1 MKMKNTF
8 RYFFTIILS
17 IFAINSFAFGQSSS
31 TSKESTPKKNITKS
45 KPSESAEMKREKLK
59 KKFVFNVAKNNA
71 AQKGKTVVLPMQF
84 HGESESL
91 TSLAA
96 KPQPPISKEDGKI
109 TEEEREPL
117 YEEPTDNKPNN
128 LIPPAFLQ
136 NETAGPLAA
145 ILGTS
150 FEGPGVGLPGFSLTG
165 APPDTTM
172 AVGPNHIVAWVNS
185 QYAIFN
191 KTGTV
196 LLGPVNGS
204 TLFTGV
210 GGNCETT
217 NRGDPILQYDRL
229 ADRWFLSQFA
239 FSAGTTAP
247 YLQCIA
253 VSTTNNPTGTY
264 FRYTVSFG
272 SVTPDGFNDYG
283 KLGVWNDA
291 YYTAY
296 NIFGGSPAGSNT
308 GVSLCASDRTNMLAG
323 LAATTLCA
331 PTAFYGGGASFLPAD
346 LDGANP
352 PTDLTRGGV
361 FLRYSTT
368 NNLRMLRLKPNF
380 TAGTVTLTDGF
391 GGAAGSFVAFPTGAL
406 TLPCNG
412 TGGTCVAQ
420 PGTANTLDTL
430 GSRLMYRLAYRN
442 RGGVDS
448 LLVNI
453 GTDPD
458 GAGTRS
464 SAVRW
469 FEIRNPLNNPADS
482 VTGKR
487 PFLYQNATYDPGAA
501 SDRWMG
507 SVAMN
512 KYGDVMLGYS
522 IANASTALKPSI
534 ALAGRSQCDTLNTLQ
549 AEAIAQTGTGSQTG
563 GLTRWGDYSTM
574 QVDPSDDETFW
585 FTTQYLA
592 ADGSFNWRT
601 RIVSARFPT
610 TTATANGDFSSA
622 GSWSNGVPNAT
633 TTGIIPTGRTL
644 TVNSNSTVCSLNVNA
659 GASLVMN
666 ANLTVTGALTLGTQV
681 NTGAS
686 TLGLGCNG
694 TVSGASASNYVI
706 GNFQKDFCANQAF
719 TYPTGT
725 ANGYSPVNANVTT
738 TTNPSSLLVKANQGN
753 KAGMAAANSLQRFW
767 TLTNTAGTLTTDMVF
782 NYNDPLDVVGTES
795 SYKLYRFTG
804 ASGVDQAPI
813 TLDTTANTLSKTA
826 ISSFSDW
833 AVGNLVPTAASAS
846 ITGRV
851 LTSGGRGVSRASI
864 SITDSDGQIRY
875 ATSNSFGYYRFDN
888 LATGQ
893 NYVIS
898 VRSKRYQFGNP
909 TQSIFVGEDLTGV
922 DFTALP

>member
-1 MKMKNTF
+1 MKNTIGKICLIVSALLATNLF
-8 RYFFTIILS
+8 VS
-17 IFAINSFAFGQSSS
+17 GQSGGV
-31 TSKESTPKKNITKS
+31 SKESAEKSNSAKTKS
-45 KPSESAEMKREKLK
+45 SKSVEMKREKLERK
-59 KKFVFNVAKNNA
+59 TTFNAAKNRI
-71 AQKGKTVVLPMQF
+71 AQKGKTVVLPMEF
-84 HGESESL
+84 YGESEPLSEL
-91 TSLAA
+91 V
-96 KPQPPISKEDGKI
+96 KRQQPIVSKENGMVQEDQP
-109 TEEEREPL
+109 EPL
-117 YEEPTDNKPNN
+117 LEEDPGKPIKDNK
-128 LIPPAFLQ
+128 LQAYLQ
-136 NETAGPLAA
+136 NETAAPLAA
-145 ILGTS
+145 VLGTS
-150 FEGPGVGLPGFSLTG
+150 FEGPGTGLAGFSLTG

-204 TLFTGV
+204 TLFAGV
-210 GGNCETT
+210 GGNCQTT

-253 VSTTNNPTGTY
+253 VSTTNDPTGTY
-264 FRYTVSFG
+264 FRYSISFG
-272 SVTPDGFNDYG
+272 SVSPDGFNDYG

-296 NIFGGSPAGSNT
+296 NVFGGSPAGSNT
-308 GVSLCASDRTNMLAG
+308 GVALCASDRTKMLAG
-323 LAATTLCA
+323 LTATTLCA

-346 LDGANP
+346 LDGVDL

-361 FLRYSTT
+361 FMRYSTT
-368 NNLRMLRLKPNF
+368 LNLRMIRLKPNF
-380 TAGTVTLTDGF
+380 TTGTVTLTDGY
-391 GGAAGSFVAFPTGAL
+391 GGATGSVINFPTGAL
-406 TLPCNG
+406 TLACNG
-412 TGGTCVAQ
+412 SGGTCIAQ

-453 GTDPD
+453 AADPD
-458 GAGTRS
+458 GSGTRS
-464 SAVRW
+464 SAIRW
-469 FEIRNPLNNPADS
+469 FEIRNPLNNPADT

-512 KYGDVMLGYS
+512 KYGDIMLGYS
-522 IANASTALKPSI
+522 IANSGTGLKPSI

-549 AEAIAQTGTGSQTG
+549 SEAIAQTGTGSQAT

-574 QVDPSDDETFW
+574 QIDPSDDETFW
-585 FTTQYLA
+585 FTTEYLA
-592 ADGSFNWRT
+592 ADGTFNWRT
-601 RIVSARFPT
+601 RIVSAKFPT
-610 TTATANGDFSSA
+610 TTATANGDFNSA

-633 TTGIIPTGRTL
+633 TTGIIPAGRTL

-686 TLGLGCNG
+686 VLGLGCNG
-694 TVSGASASNYVI
+694 TVSGASTSNYVI
-706 GNFQKDFCANQAF
+706 GNFQKDFCANEF
-719 TYPTGT
+719 FSYPTGT
-725 ANGYSPVNANVTT
+725 ANAYSPANANVTA

-753 KAGMAAANSLQRFW
+753 KTGMNAANSLQRYW

-782 NYNDPLDVVGTES
+782 NYNDPLDIAGTES

-804 ASGVDQAPI
+804 LVGTNQTPI
-813 TLDTTANTLSKTA
+813 TLDTSANTVSKTG

-833 AVGNLVPTAASAS
+833 AIGNLVPSAATAS

-851 LTSGGRGVSRASI
+851 LTSTGRGVSRARVT
-864 SITDSDGQIRY
+864 ITDLNGAIRY
-875 ATSNSFGYYRFDN
+875 TTTNNFGNYRFDT
-888 LATGQ
+888 LESGQ
-893 NYVIS
+893 SYVLS
-898 VRSKRYQFGNP
+898 VSSKRYQFADA
-909 TQSIFVGEDLTGV
+909 TQTIFVGEDLTDV